1 MHPTI
6 RQIRAELKKAREI
19 EDNLKQGQFLETD
32 VVREVSQAGFQS
44 VKSLGKEPIFALC
57 EELLGTRADAE
68 RLIAFDW
75 AFRCRRQYAEADF
88 VRFEGWLER
97 YVDSWGSCDDFCTH
111 AFGHLV
117 FGHPVHLPR
126 LDHWA
131 QAENRWLR
139 RAAAV
144 VLIYSVRRK
153 THVATAFHIAD
164 ILLTDADDLVQKG
177 YGWLLKE
184 TSKAEPRRV
193 FDYVMQNKAVMP
205 RTALRYAIEKLPPA
219 WRKRAMAKRAVDK
232 GGNG

>member
-1 MHPTI
+1 MHPTT
-6 RQIRAELKKAREI
+6 RQIRAEVKKARET
-19 EDNLKQGQFLETD
+19 ESNLKQGQFLETD
-32 VVREVSQAGFQS
+32 LVRKISQAGFQS
-44 VKSLGKEPIFALC
+44 VKSLGKESILALC
-57 EELLGTRADAE
+57 EELLGAHADAE

-88 VRFEGWLER
+88 ARFEGWLER

-111 AFGHLV
+111 AFGGLIYS
-117 FGHPVHLPR
+117 FPVHLPK
-126 LDHWA
+126 LDRWA
-131 QAENRWLR
+131 QAKSLWLR

-153 THVATAFHIAD
+153 AHVEAAFHLAD
-164 ILLTDADDLVQKG
+164 VLLTDAEDLVQKG

-184 TSKAEPRRV
+184 TCKAEPRRV

-219 WRKRAMAKRAVDK
+219 WRKRAMARPE
-232 GGNG
+232 G